1 MNSINIYGVDEII
14 EISKMFEE
22 KGMKLGSVFIKETD
36 LKMTKKVLDI
46 HASDM
51 NKGSNTVV
59 FVSIDNDE
67 KFHRMWFKLVSW
79 KTTDFDSWKL
89 ISESVEYK
97 QN

>member
-14 EISKMFEE
+14 EIGKMFEE

-51 NKGSNTVV
+51 DHRSNTVV
-59 FVSIDNDE
+59 YVSIDNDE
-67 KFHRMWFKLVSW
+67 IFHRMWFKLVSY

-89 ISESVEYK
+89 ISESKEYK
-97 QN
+97 Q

>member
-59 FVSIDNDE
+59 FVSIDDDE

-97 QN
+97 Q

>member
-97 QN
+97 Q

>member
-1 MNSINIYGVDEII
+1 MNTINIYGVDEII
-14 EISKMFEE
+14 EIGKMFEE

-67 KFHRMWFKLVSW
+67 IFHRMWFKLVSW
-79 KTTDFDSWKL
+79 KTTNFDSWKL
-89 ISESVEYK
+89 ISESKEYK
-97 QN
+97 Q